1 MAENTHKAVDMQV
14 QSISSTDCVVFEF
27 ARRMLQNLSESI
39 VLNFCISLFRKHV
52 EDRHVRLLSLLTNEN
67 GVKTIKRRVGTYSL
81 SNLSKMIVHFIFVS
95 PHEPLRLNAIGV
107 LSDVDVISC
116 DLISVTWQ
124 IVFHH
129 FFVNFKIVRCSP
141 RHLHSHNC
149 AHGSHFLVF

>member
-1 MAENTHKAVDMQV
+1 M
-14 QSISSTDCVVFEF
+14 
-27 ARRMLQNLSESI
+27 
-39 VLNFCISLFRKHV
+39 
-52 EDRHVRLLSLLTNEN
+52 
-67 GVKTIKRRVGTYSL
+67 GTYSL

-141 RHLHSHNC
+141 RHLHSDNC
-149 AHGSHFLVF
+149 AHGSHFLMF